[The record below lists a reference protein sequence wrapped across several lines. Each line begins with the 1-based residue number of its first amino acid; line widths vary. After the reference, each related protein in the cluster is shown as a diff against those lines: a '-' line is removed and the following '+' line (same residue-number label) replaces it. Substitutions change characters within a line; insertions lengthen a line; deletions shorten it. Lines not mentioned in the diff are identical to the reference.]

1 MRLLLLLVL
10 LLAALPARA
19 SDLTLVAWNIAWLT
33 AKPPGHPDL
42 PQNLIRRGPADYA
55 VLQRIATSLDADIIA
70 FQEVDGPLAAAR
82 VFDATRYAFFFP
94 QEQDTQ
100 RAGFA
105 VRRGLAVTQNP
116 DLAELDLRPG
126 ARFSLR
132 RGVDITIESAGRRL
146 RLLSL
151 HLRAGCV
158 EGRLAGRSAQCEDLL
173 RQGGHLASWI
183 AARQA
188 AGEAFVIAGDFNRR
202 LEGNDH
208 FLVLLQNEAR
218 LTRATDGHRDR
229 CWGTDRPFIDH
240 IIAGGA
246 ARDWLDP
253 RSFRMVPLP
262 GSHPAGPDTLSDHC
276 PISVRLRVAGR

>member
-1 MRLLLLLVL
+1 MRVLLLLLA

-19 SDLTLVAWNIAWLT
+19 ADLTLVAWNIAWLT

-42 PQNLIRRGPADYA
+42 PRDLTRRGPADYA
-55 VLQRIATSLDADIIA
+55 ALQRIAAGLDADIIA

-105 VRRGLAVTQNP
+105 VRRTLRVTQNP
-116 DLAELDLRPG
+116 DLAELDLRPA

-132 RGVDITIESAGRRL
+132 RGADITVEAAGQRL

-151 HLRAGCV
+151 HLRAGCA
-158 EGRLAGRSAQCEDLL
+158 EGRLAGRSAQCEELL
-173 RQGGHLASWI
+173 QQGGYVARWI
-183 AARQA
+183 AARRA

-202 LEGNDH
+202 LDARDP
-208 FLVLLQNEAR
+208 LLALLLEQAP
-218 LTRATDGHRDR
+218 LTLATDGQRDT
-229 CWGTDRPFIDH
+229 CWSNGRPFIDH
-240 IIAGGA
+240 ILAGGA
-246 ARDWLDP
+246 ARGWMDA

-262 GSHPAGPDTLSDHC
+262 QAHPDGRDTLSDHC
-276 PISVRLRVAGR
+276 PISVRLRLAG